1 MPDGAAGSLA
11 GQNAASLCSLPRRR
25 RTLFPSLPHC
35 VYLALTIVSFCSHTS
50 HAEVIRLDA
59 GNFELAVQTY
69 QNLAILFHDEGG
81 RKGGKEEGRG
91 ALTSKWE
98 QVSAKAGGREE

>member
-1 MPDGAAGSLA
+1 
-11 GQNAASLCSLPRRR
+11 
-25 RTLFPSLPHC
+25 
-35 VYLALTIVSFCSHTS
+35 
-50 HAEVIRLDA
+50 
-59 GNFELAVQTY
+59 VQTY